1 MQKAVF
7 IGADPQVAEIVRLGI
22 CLRWPDVTPLI
33 ATTGKGGLDL
43 VKDEAPDLVL
53 LRPDFLDKS
62 LPEVIRDM
70 REFSDVPLV
79 VLNHQTNELEPVTA
93 LEAGADEY
101 IQLPCEL
108 SELTFKVWSLMRRNG
123 GRKSGKAGETL
134 VSGGLT
140 VDPSTHEAKLGE
152 DNLSL
157 TPAEFQLTYLLVKN
171 KGAVVPRGD
180 MEKELAKA
188 GLGAAGSVKQHIMRL
203 RRKFQDNAKNPRW
216 FANVPGIG
224 YRFIGGENKNP
235 GREPNGNG
243 HSNGHA
249 KNGLRKVA

>member
-33 ATTGKGGLDL
+33 ATTGTRGLEL
-43 VKDEAPDLVL
+43 VREENPDLVL
-53 LRPDFLDKS
+53 LRPDFPDKS
-62 LPEVIRDM
+62 LIEVVREL

-79 VLNHQTNELEPVTA
+79 VLNHQSNDLEPVTA

-108 SELTFKVWSLMRRNG
+108 SELTFKVWSLMRRTG
-123 GRKSGKAGETL
+123 SRKSGKAAEPLTEGEL
-134 VSGGLT
+134 K
-140 VDPSTHEAKLGE
+140 VDPSTHEVTLG
-152 DNLSL
+152 DRKLSL

-171 KGAVVPRGD
+171 SGAVVPRAEI
-180 MEKELAKA
+180 EKELSKA
-188 GLGAAGSVKQHIMRL
+188 GLGATGSVKQHIMRL
-203 RRKFQDNAKNPRW
+203 RRKFQDDAKHPMW

-224 YRFIGGENKNP
+224 YRFIGGQGP
-235 GREPNGNG
+235 RPRR
-243 HSNGHA
+243 SNGFA
-249 KNGLRKVA
+249 PANGSRKAA